1 MKKML
6 FFKILLFFAII
17 GLIIS
22 FYFLFSYIYDVSKK
36 DKLSNNIAKSYS
48 VALLYSDNS
57 SYSTNLNNSTII
69 SGKDPFVIGL
79 IKIDK
84 IKLDYPIL
92 SNVSD
97 ELLKIAPCR
106 FAGPLPNKIGNLCI
120 AGHNYID
127 NTFFAKI
134 SRLELGDE
142 IEIFDMNGKSIKYFY
157 DHTGARTKKIVDGV
171 TTEYRMAGELLVS
184 EKEDTGKTVWYKYD
198 SNARLISMITGGK
211 TYIYVRNVQNDI
223 VGLLNSNGDM
233 VVEYVYDSWGN
244 VLSITGSEKDTV
256 GQINPFRYRGYY
268 YDSETGMY
276 YLKERYYDPKL
287 RRFISADNYIIGSNE
302 ILANLYTYCAN
313 NPVNNYDPSG
323 QLLKKILN
331 WAKRKINKA
340 IQTIHTAAKRFVRNT
355 FSVKPSLITRRDYS
369 TPTKV
374 IRLTYSSSSGIPVST
389 SNSQSGYLYC
399 NIING
404 GKDIDVGS
412 RRNVGSMFIDSSISL
427 MEKSISITSGVGNVS
442 SGVQYDRD
450 DNTIGWFVSKS
461 STYKNVDFEG
471 TVGIEIDFDEL
482 MDLAK
487 EVAIA
492 TAVVATGIAVGAAA
506 GAGIVYLANSVAAS
520 GTLMVVALAFAG

>member
-142 IEIFDMNGKSIKYFY
+142 IEIFDMNGKSIKYY
-157 DHTGARTKKIVDGV
+157 
-171 TTEYRMAGELLVS
+171 VS
-184 EKEDTGKTVWYKYD
+184 EK
-198 SNARLISMITGGK
+198 
-211 TYIYVRNVQNDI
+211 
-223 VGLLNSNGDM
+223 
-233 VVEYVYDSWGN
+233 
-244 VLSITGSEKDTV
+244 
-256 GQINPFRYRGYY
+256 
-268 YDSETGMY
+268 
-276 YLKERYYDPKL
+276 
-287 RRFISADNYIIGSNE
+287 
-302 ILANLYTYCAN
+302 
-313 NPVNNYDPSG
+313 
-323 QLLKKILN
+323 
-331 WAKRKINKA
+331 
-340 IQTIHTAAKRFVRNT
+340 
-355 FSVKPSLITRRDYS
+355 
-369 TPTKV
+369 
-374 IRLTYSSSSGIPVST
+374 
-389 SNSQSGYLYC
+389 
-399 NIING
+399 
-404 GKDIDVGS
+404 
-412 RRNVGSMFIDSSISL
+412 
-427 MEKSISITSGVGNVS
+427 
-442 SGVQYDRD
+442 
-450 DNTIGWFVSKS
+450 
-461 STYKNVDFEG
+461 
-471 TVGIEIDFDEL
+471 
-482 MDLAK
+482 K
-487 EVAIA
+487 EVAG
-492 TAVVATGIAVGAAA
+492 TDLSCTSQFTNGKR
-506 GAGIVYLANSVAAS
+506 IV
-520 GTLMVVALAFAG
+520 TLMTCNSLMKTRIIIVAHE